1 MELDEIRCFLQ
12 LCEVGSFTKA
22 AEKCGVSQST
32 LSRSIQALERELD
45 RGPLVA
51 RSAGRIAPTPLG
63 RQMRPYFE
71 RALHNLEEAN
81 KTCRAIT
88 GLLKADL
95 SVGLMCTIGPT
106 RMIDFFARFHER
118 YPGIDISLRDGPVG
132 LLEEQLLA
140 GELEVAICCRPDEAV
155 EKFHAIPLFDEAFMV
170 AMNAEHRLAK
180 RDVVRIPDLAGE
192 RYLSRAN
199 CEYRDVLS
207 DLRAQHAGVLLD
219 KRYSSERDDW
229 IQSMVLAGLGISY
242 IPEFAATVD
251 GLVTRRL
258 VDPEVHRTVKVVTV
272 RGRPHAPAVAAFLAA
287 AKSYAWMQSSAPSIP
302 ANAVTE
308 SGIPFP
314 GN

>member
-1 MELDEIRCFLQ
+1 MELDEIRCFLK

-32 LSRSIQALERELD
+32 LSRSVQSLENDLG

-51 RSAGRIAPTPLG
+51 RNSGRITPTPLG
-63 RQMRPYFE
+63 EYMRPFFE
-71 RALHNLEEAN
+71 RALQSLDDAD
-81 KTCRAIT
+81 KTCRSMT
-88 GLLKADL
+88 GLINANL

-106 RMIDFFARFHER
+106 RMIDFFSQFHQR
-118 YPGIDISLRDGPVG
+118 YPGIDLSLRDASVNV
-132 LLEEQLLA
+132 LETQLLA

-155 EKFHAIPLFDEAFMV
+155 EKFHAVPLFTEGFMV
-170 AMNAEHRLAK
+170 AMHPGHRLA
-180 RDVVRIPDLAGE
+180 RQNVVRIPDLAGE

-207 DLRAQHAGVLLD
+207 DMRAEHVGVVLK

-242 IPEFAATVD
+242 IPEFAATID

-258 VDPEVHRTVKVVTV
+258 VDPELYRTVKVVTV
-272 RGRPHAPAVAAFLAA
+272 RGRPHSPAVAAFISA
-287 AKSYAWMQSSAPSIP
+287 AKSYPWMQTPAPSLS
-302 ANAVTE
+302 TMTL
-308 SGIPFP
+308 SRS
-314 GN
+314 